1 MLLAHEQP
9 PNSSLAVS
17 LSRRAF
23 LKRGAMWLSCAS
35 LPGIS
40 GRSLLADQ
48 NPGPP
53 LLRIGLLT
61 DVHYADR
68 PPAGTRYYRESL
80 TKLRE
85 CVAYFNE
92 TRPDF
97 VVELGDFI
105 DAAET
110 VEGEIA
116 NLKTAEAQFS
126 ELRCPRHYVLGNH
139 CVWTLNKAQF
149 REHCAAGQPYY
160 SFDQGGFHFIVLDA
174 CFRSDGVPYGNRN
187 FVWTDTDIPA
197 SEREWLEADLKAA
210 KGKALIFVHQR
221 LDVENEYGVKSA
233 AVVRRMLEQSGKVL
247 AVIQGHYHKNDY
259 REINGIHYCTLAAMI
274 EGTGP
279 DQNAYAL
286 LSVFG
291 ENLLRLDGFQRQAS
305 YRWEGA

>member
-1 MLLAHEQP
+1 M
-9 PNSSLAVS
+9 
-17 LSRRAF
+17 SRRAF
-23 LKRGAMWLSCAS
+23 LRYGALWSSSAS
-35 LPGIS
+35 LAGIG

-48 NPGPP
+48 DPGPP

-85 CVAYFNE
+85 CVAHFNE

-126 ELRCPRHYVLGNH
+126 KLRCPRHYVLGNH

-149 REHCAAGQPYY
+149 REHSAAGPPYY
-160 SFDQGGFHFIVLDA
+160 SFDHGEFHFIVLDA
-174 CFRSDGVPYGNRN
+174 CFRADGVPYGNRN
-187 FVWTDTDIPA
+187 LVWTDTEIPA
-197 SEREWLEADLKAA
+197 VERQWLEADLKTA
-210 KGKALIFVHQR
+210 KGKAVVFVHQR

-233 AVVRRMLEQSGKVL
+233 AVVRRILEQSGKVL

-274 EGTGP
+274 EGTGAE
-279 DQNAYAL
+279 QNAYSL
-286 LSVFG
+286 LSLFRG
-291 ENLLRLDGFQRQAS
+291 GSLKLEGFHRQAS
-305 YRWEGA
+305 YRWAGD